1 MDLYL
6 RDNDPTRTLLITA
19 SGEELYKIETHS
31 WDRGT
36 SIVIRF
42 ERNAGGGLI
51 ALEVGKIEPLQPMG
65 TRLLFHAG
73 PKSLVLSAHMNQEVV
88 DNSWAFVG
96 PDGRP
101 YKWLLALRKPVL
113 LLNDNS
119 LTPIAR
125 YRRAKL
131 GIVSRPRRAFLEI
144 LPAGVNIVDLVVVTF
159 VSFAKHTLTIEPE
172 PNFST

>member
-19 SGEELYKIETHS
+19 SGEELYKIETYGH
-31 WDRGT
+31 DGGT
-36 SIVIRF
+36 SVVLRF
-42 ERNAGGGLI
+42 ERHSVAGLV
-51 ALEVGKIEPLQPMG
+51 ALEVGKIERLPPRGTKLLLYAEQVPLILRAPANG
-65 TRLLFHAG
+65 
-73 PKSLVLSAHMNQEVV
+73 EV

-96 PDGRP
+96 PDGRS
-101 YKWLLALRKPVL
+101 YKWQLLIRKPVL
-113 LLNDNS
+113 ILNDNS

-131 GIVSRPRRAFLEI
+131 GIVSRSRRGFLEI

-159 VSFAKHTLTIEPE
+159 VSFAKQTLLIEPE
-172 PNFST
+172 PSFST